1 MDGRYRIGIKL
12 CNKAGTIET
21 NILTN
26 LRYFHKVVHVGSVL
40 VFLVMMM
47 MMISVRV
54 ALGGGGEYRGRIDVK
69 MVFDV
74 SNKYFFSFDFFQ
86 SAIFGAGQSDILWAR
101 A

>member
-12 CNKAGTIET
+12 CNKAGT

-47 MMISVRV
+47 MISVRV
-54 ALGGGGEYRGRIDVK
+54 GLGGGGEYRGRIDVK

-86 SAIFGAGQSDILWAR
+86 SAIFGAGQSDILWTR